1 MGIYERFVLPRAID
15 FACGMKA
22 VAAQRAKIVPEAGG
36 RVLEVGVGSGLN
48 LPYYAPSRVSELIA
62 LDPSPELLRMA
73 RAAADAASL
82 PVRFVEA
89 GAERI
94 PLEAASVDTVVM
106 TYTLCSI
113 PDPDA
118 ALSEIRRV
126 LRPGGRLLFS
136 EHGRSPDER
145 VRRWQDRLNPLWKRA
160 AGGCHLNRDVPAM
173 LSQGG
178 FEMDRLETGYLKGP
192 KPMTFNYLGAA
203 MPA

>member
-160 AGGCHLNRDVPAM
+160 A
-173 LSQGG
+173 
-178 FEMDRLETGYLKGP
+178 
-192 KPMTFNYLGAA
+192 AA
-203 MPA
+203 T

>member
-1 MGIYERFVLPRAID
+1 MGIYERFVLPHGIN

-22 VAAQRAKIVPEAGG
+22 VADQRAKIVPEAGG
-36 RVLEVGVGSGLN
+36 RVLEIGVGSGLN
-48 LPYYAPSRVSELIA
+48 LPFFAPSRVSELIA

-73 RAAADAASL
+73 RSAAHAASL

-94 PLEAASVDTVVM
+94 PLEAASVDSVVM

-113 PDPDA
+113 PDSDA

-136 EHGRSPDER
+136 EHGRAPDER
-145 VRRWQDRLNPLWKRA
+145 VRRWQERLNPLWKRV

-173 LSQGG
+173 LTQAG
-178 FEMDRLETGYLKGP
+178 FQVDRLETGYLKGP